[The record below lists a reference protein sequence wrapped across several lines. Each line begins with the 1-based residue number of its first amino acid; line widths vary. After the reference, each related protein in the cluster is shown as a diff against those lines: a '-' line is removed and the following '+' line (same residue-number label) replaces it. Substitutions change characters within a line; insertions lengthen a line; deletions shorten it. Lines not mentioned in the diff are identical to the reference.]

1 MTAAV
6 TTVQQIRATF
16 DQLVSATAG
25 GTGGGATSAEL
36 FASMVAAMTAATPET
51 TSTGGA
57 TGESILAAAKK
68 YEGTPYVLG
77 GTDASGIDCS
87 GLVQTSLADVGISVG
102 RMVHDQATA
111 GTAVPSLAQ
120 AKPGDL
126 IVLDGGE
133 HIVIYAGDN
142 KVIHAPDVGRN
153 VTVAPV
159 WFTDADIVTIRRVAP
174 DAPAATPAPA
184 ATSSTTSAVQALIAA
199 QTASANS
206 LQALIAA
213 QTAMLAGSRS

>member
-1 MTAAV
+1 MIPV
-6 TTVQQIRATF
+6 SSVQQIQSLF
-16 DQLVSATAG
+16 DQLTVSPSAG
-25 GTGGGATSAEL
+25 GTDSADL
-36 FASMVAAMTAATPET
+36 FARLVASMSTANDAASTAADATGASIVAAA
-51 TSTGGA
+51 S
-57 TGESILAAAKK
+57 K
-68 YEGTPYVLG
+68 YEGTPYQLG
-77 GTDASGIDCS
+77 GTDSSGIDCS
-87 GLVQTSLADVGISVG
+87 GLVQSSLADVGITVG

-133 HIVIYAGDN
+133 HIVIYAGN
-142 KVIHAPDVGRN
+142 GKVIHAPDVGRN

-174 DAPAATPAPA
+174 ASAPAAAQV
-184 ATSSTTSAVQALIAA
+184 SSTSPVQALIDA

-206 LQALIAA
+206 LQSLIAA
-213 QTAMLAGSRS
+213 QSAMLAGSRS

>member
-6 TTVQQIRATF
+6 ATVQQIRTTF
-16 DQLVSATAG
+16 DQLVSSTSG
-25 GTGGGATSAEL
+25 GTTSTNSADL
-36 FASMVAAMTAATPET
+36 FARLVAAMSASTNVSSS
-51 TSTGGA
+51 TSGDA
-57 TGESILAAAKK
+57 TGSGIVAAAAK

-77 GTDASGIDCS
+77 GTDKSGIDCS
-87 GLVQTSLADVGISVG
+87 GLVQSALADVGIKVG

-111 GTAVPSLAQ
+111 GTPVASLKD

-133 HIVIYAGDN
+133 HIVIYAGGN

-174 DAPAATPAPA
+174 ESPTPG
-184 ATSSTTSAVQALIAA
+184 STTSTPAVQALIDA

-213 QTAMLAGSRS
+213 QSAMLAGSLK

>member
-1 MTAAV
+1 MTEAIGN
-6 TTVQQIRATF
+6 VQQIRATF
-16 DQLVSATAG
+16 EQLVSNGSTN
-25 GTGGGATSAEL
+25 TSSAEL
-36 FASMVAAMTAATPET
+36 FARMVAALSTAPE
-51 TSTGGA
+51 SSSGSSGSA
-57 TGESILAAAKK
+57 IVAAAKK

-77 GTDASGIDCS
+77 GTDSTGIDCS
-87 GLVQTSLADVGISVG
+87 GLVQSSLADVGIKVG

-111 GTAVPSLAQ
+111 GTEVASLKD

-159 WFTDADIVTIRRVAP
+159 WFNDSDIVTIRRVAP
-174 DAPAATPAPA
+174 EQAPAAGAPA
-184 ATSSTTSAVQALIAA
+184 SSTSALKALIDA

-213 QTAMLAGSRS
+213 QSAMLAGSRS

>member
-1 MTAAV
+1 MTDAV
-6 TTVQQIRATF
+6 NSVSVQQIRTTF
-16 DQLVSATAG
+16 DALVTASAG
-25 GTGGGATSAEL
+25 GTGSTSSAEL
-36 FASMVAAMTAATPET
+36 FARMVAALSAKTDSTSAD
-51 TSTGGA
+51 STG
-57 TGESILAAAKK
+57 SDIVAAAKK

-77 GTDASGIDCS
+77 GTDSSGIDCS
-87 GLVQTSLADVGISVG
+87 GLVQSALADVGIKVG

-111 GTAVPSLAQ
+111 GTPVASLKD

-142 KVIHAPDVGRN
+142 KVIHAPDVGRS

-159 WFTDADIVTIRRVAP
+159 WFTDSDIVTIRRVAP
-174 DAPAATPAPA
+174 ETSTTATTTTPS
-184 ATSSTTSAVQALIAA
+184 SSTSALQALIDA

-213 QTAMLAGSRS
+213 QSAMLAGSRS